1 MSQTYD
7 KQESQTFQRRQ
18 TLRRIQS
25 HAPNDERVEL
35 RVSIHRKI
43 RAERRQSTPSEPRIK
58 STLGMAEDRNHV
70 NDRAY
75 LSDFSLR
82 FGRFDPRSHFLLST
96 KPSIQCMS
104 SRALRWNRCHELVCK
119 GLFSFSLV
127 KFSSSFTSSR
137 SLEKPR

>member
-7 KQESQTFQRRQ
+7 KQESKTFQRRQ
-18 TLRRIQS
+18 TVLLIQS

-58 STLGMAEDRNHV
+58 STDGMAEDRNHV

-75 LSDFSLR
+75 L
-82 FGRFDPRSHFLLST
+82 
-96 KPSIQCMS
+96 
-104 SRALRWNRCHELVCK
+104 
-119 GLFSFSLV
+119 
-127 KFSSSFTSSR
+127 
-137 SLEKPR
+137 